1 MLEKSA
7 HSTFCQV
14 KTSVFVSI
22 LILCM
27 CPLGLLQRSSLV
39 LVAALSPPAGP
50 RLSDHRPVPDLTQR
64 PLGTPPPGPG
74 VLLSELD
81 PMARWYH
88 GNNQLRVKYCNGVN
102 SKTHNT

>member
-1 MLEKSA
+1 
-7 HSTFCQV
+7 
-14 KTSVFVSI
+14 
-22 LILCM
+22 M

-39 LVAALSPPAGP
+39 LVAAFCPPAGP

-81 PMARWYH
+81 PMAQLYCGH
-88 GNNQLRVKYCNGVN
+88 NQLRVKYCEGMK
-102 SKTHNT
+102 SRTYTT